1 MGWLNCYGI
10 PDPKTRRFQE
20 LNGIYARLAAK
31 GGSLREANRAA
42 WANTTDFRLPIFKW
56 CVNTWPVRINR
67 LESLVAQEPP
77 ILQRHDNRLSGVAP
91 PFANF
96 PRTST

>member
-1 MGWLNCYGI
+1 MLSLKNKKGEHFPQKGAWLPMGWLNCDGI

-42 WANTTDFRLPIFKW
+42 
-56 CVNTWPVRINR
+56 
-67 LESLVAQEPP
+67 
-77 ILQRHDNRLSGVAP
+77 
-91 PFANF
+91 
-96 PRTST
+96 

>member
-1 MGWLNCYGI
+1 MLSLKNKKGGALSPKGAWLPMGWLNCDGI

-42 WANTTDFRLPIFKW
+42 
-56 CVNTWPVRINR
+56 
-67 LESLVAQEPP
+67 
-77 ILQRHDNRLSGVAP
+77 
-91 PFANF
+91 
-96 PRTST
+96 